1 MGSSKTIHDDPRKL
15 VSIRTKKIVLAL
27 QLLQVMEFTPM
38 CCVDLSLYQHDMED
52 LKTRLQKAL
61 EINAIF
67 CLGNDK
73 AVTLFTRKYMQV
85 LHSYLPLK
93 CKYLQA
99 VK

>member
-1 MGSSKTIHDDPRKL
+1 
-15 VSIRTKKIVLAL
+15 
-27 QLLQVMEFTPM
+27 
-38 CCVDLSLYQHDMED
+38 MED